1 MPKQSQ
7 ALLNLTP
14 ATLRAIETMGSH
26 LALARVRRKES
37 LATRA
42 KRVGVSVPTLVKMEN
57 GDPTVSLGA
66 YAQALWLIGRD
77 SELAR
82 LAAPEFD
89 REAMEQDVD
98 EAIQLGR
105 QRARRARKAADTR
118 TTKGPGH
125 GG

>member
-1 MPKQSQ
+1 
-7 ALLNLTP
+7 
-14 ATLRAIETMGSH
+14 
-26 LALARVRRKES
+26 
-37 LATRA
+37 
-42 KRVGVSVPTLVKMEN
+42 TLVKMEN